1 MRMPLVR
8 GDRALSR
15 PMEPGEHLLVVS
27 HTFPPYRGIG
37 GRRWAKFAKAL
48 ARGGFTVHVIHSAGS
63 DDLKGSFWT
72 EDVGHP
78 NIVVHPLPQRYPT
91 VLFKRPL
98 RSIAEKLAYRFW
110 MKAMPVLVK
119 GNWFDKAVCW
129 ERQLPRSAH
138 ELIEAHGIRNVV
150 VTGAPFRLMAHALKL
165 KERHPGLRL
174 VADFRDPWTWGG
186 VYGHGALGPAREEY
200 ERELEAAVLRGFDRL
215 ISPAPAIVEHLR
227 RATGDP
233 ARVVHI
239 PHAIDPEE
247 TGGPKPRGD
256 DGLFRMI
263 YAGSLYGA
271 GEAEAY
277 FDTLLRAFQRARA
290 LHPEAFGRCVLDL
303 YITGHDT
310 TAYKAKVR
318 AAGLQDRILFHAPRV
333 PSRLFPR
340 IARADLVLIF
350 IPSINRDFLGTKF
363 NEVFY
368 LRRPVLHVGEPGLVS
383 ETIVKNG
390 LGATLRVEELESEL
404 PRVIAGTR
412 RIEAGGDHDLSGHL
426 LERVTARLV
435 NEVLA

>member
-1 MRMPLVR
+1 MK
-8 GDRALSR
+8 
-15 PMEPGEHLLVVS
+15 PGEHLLVVS

-48 ARGGFTVHVIHSAGS
+48 ARGGFTIHVIHSAGN

-78 NIVVHPLPQRYPT
+78 NIIAHPLPQRYPT

-110 MKAMPVLVK
+110 MRTMPLLVK

-129 ERQLPRSAH
+129 EKQLLRKSRD
-138 ELIEAHGIRNVV
+138 LIATHGIRNVV

-165 KERHPGLRL
+165 KQHHPGLRL
-174 VADFRDPWTWGG
+174 IADFRDPWTWGH
-186 VYGHGALGPAREEY
+186 VYGHGALGPGREKHEQ
-200 ERELEAAVLRGFDRL
+200 ELEAAVLRDYDRL

-227 RATGDP
+227 AATGDP

-247 TGGPKPRGD
+247 TGVPQAPKGD
-256 DGLFRMI
+256 GTFRMI

-271 GEAEAY
+271 REAGTY
-277 FDTLLRAFQRARA
+277 FDALLQAFRLTRER
-290 LHPEAFGRCVLDL
+290 HPEAFTKCVLDL

-310 TAYKAKVR
+310 TAYKAKVN
-318 AAGLQDRILFHAPRV
+318 AAGLQDTILFHAPRI
-333 PSRLFPR
+333 PAKLFPR
-340 IARADLVLIF
+340 IAQADLVLIF
-350 IPSINRDFLGTKF
+350 IPSINKDFLGTKF

-368 LRRPVLHVGEPGLVS
+368 LRRPVLHVGEPGMVS
-383 ETIVKNG
+383 ETIVKHA
-390 LGATLRVEELESEL
+390 LGATLRVEELEGEL

-412 RIEAGGDHDLSGHL
+412 RIEVGGSYDLGGHL
-426 LERVTARLV
+426 LERVTDRLL
-435 NEVLA
+435 NEVLT